1 MGYTSFETDSIV
13 TGLFKNGKAVDH
25 LDDEGEIAVA
35 VTPFYAESGGQVAD
49 VGTIWFAEGKAE
61 VLDVQKAPHKQPLH
75 SVRIPYG
82 ELKIGDHVHLTIDV
96 PRRQRT
102 MANHSSAHLVQSALK
117 AVLGTHV
124 QQAGS
129 FVAPD
134 YMRFDFTHYEKVSD
148 DQLKTIEALVNRF
161 IFEKHPVR
169 FDLMKLD
176 DAKASGAT
184 ALFSEKYETD
194 VRVVTMGSVS
204 KELCGG
210 THVNNTQEIGLFKIV
225 SEESIGSGIRRLTTR
240 TQGDAYADF
249 VGYKEQL
256 ERIADLFKANSINA
270 IENRVEHSLKE
281 VSELRADLAALKQQL
296 ALVEA
301 RALST
306 QVRKGLLCDV
316 LIARVDRKSVV

>member
-1 MGYTSFETDSIV
+1 LGIIA
-13 TGLFKNGKAVDH
+13 FKD
-25 LDDEGEIAVA
+25 
-35 VTPFYAESGGQVAD
+35 GQAD
-49 VGTIWFAEGKAE
+49 

-75 SVRIPYG
+75 TVRIAYG
-82 ELKIGDHVHLTIDV
+82 ELRVGDPVRLAIDV

-117 AVLGTHV
+117 TVLGSHI

-148 DQLKTIEALVNRF
+148 EQLKTIEALVNRY

-176 DAKASGAT
+176 EAKASGAT
-184 ALFSEKYETD
+184 ALFSEKYEAN

-210 THVNNTQEIGLFKIV
+210 THVNNTQEIGVFKIA
-225 SEESIGSGIRRLTTR
+225 SEESIGSGIRRLTTK
-240 TQGDAYADF
+240 TQSDAYADF

-256 ERIADLFKANSINA
+256 EAIAALFKATRSTP
-270 IENRVEHSLKE
+270 LKP
-281 VSELRADLAALKQQL
+281 ALNMPLKKGMNCGPML
-296 ALVEA
+296 P
-301 RALST
+301 RLSSSW
-306 QVRKGLLCDV
+306 RLWR
-316 LIARVDRKSVV
+316 RVD